1 MTQTTDDIARGVR
14 GFLADASAI
23 PHDGPRDQLHALV
36 ALLVE
41 RIATD
46 TQRVA
51 RVRWAPPAR
60 PSFRDAEAEADE
72 DGALVWRP
80 RRDSNSRRR
89 P

>member
-1 MTQTTDDIARGVR
+1 M
-14 GFLADASAI
+14 S
-23 PHDGPRDQLHALV
+23 
-36 ALLVE
+36 LLVE
-41 RIATD
+41 RIETV

-51 RVRWAPPAR
+51 RVIWTPPAR
-60 PSFRDAEAEADE
+60 PFFRDAEAEADE